1 MNHRLSMPLAAA
13 ALSLVC
19 AGAVLAQSRSMP
31 RVAVTELAYQRQVS
45 EYFEVAQERAAASV
59 HATPRTYSAN
69 QQYEG
74 TYVAGTHSY
83 IQQGELRN
91 FTADLKGLILKGGGA
106 QLIQPRAFDGGAPQP
121 SQAERVLNQVQTG
134 KMARP
139 VKQPDVTD
147 IISRIRKGEFSGA
160 DYVLFGEVSSV
171 QFRDELSPLQGT
183 STTSYLFSLD
193 LGVTFNLINT
203 KTYEI
208 KSSFMAAGAGS
219 EVKLISRRGDVV
231 SPNRTKVIR
240 ETSLTLADDAYGQ
253 LLDQLGVGDPSFGK
267 RPTGGSQNVSNPA
280 VPQKPP
286 EPVIT
291 FR

>member
-1 MNHRLSMPLAAA
+1 MNRTSLSMPLAAA
-13 ALSLVC
+13 LMVLS
-19 AGAVLAQSRSMP
+19 AATMAQSRSTP
-31 RVAVTELAYQRQVS
+31 KVAVTELAYQRQVS
-45 EYFEVAQERAAASV
+45 EYFEVSQERSSASMQ
-59 HATPRTYSAN
+59 ATPRTMASN

-106 QLIQPRAFDGGAPQP
+106 QLVQPRAFDSGTPQP
-121 SQAERVLNQVQTG
+121 TQAERVLNQVQTG

-139 VKQPDVTD
+139 VKQPDVND
-147 IISRIRKGEFSGA
+147 IIARIRKGEFSGA
-160 DYVLFGEVSSV
+160 DYVLFGEVASV

-183 STTSYLFSLD
+183 TTTSYLFSLD

-208 KSSFMAAGAGS
+208 KSSFMSSGAGS
-219 EVKLISRRGDVV
+219 EVKLISRRGDLV

-253 LLDQLGVGDPSFGK
+253 LLDQLGVGDPSFGR
-267 RPTGGSQNVSNPA
+267 RPTGGSQNVSSPA
-280 VPQKPP
+280 APQKPA
-286 EPVIT
+286 EPVVT